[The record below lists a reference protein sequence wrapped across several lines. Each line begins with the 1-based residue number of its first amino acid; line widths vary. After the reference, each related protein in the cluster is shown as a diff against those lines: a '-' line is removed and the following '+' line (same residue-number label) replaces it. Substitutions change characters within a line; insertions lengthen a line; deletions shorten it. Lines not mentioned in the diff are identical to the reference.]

1 MRKIAAFLFLAVTLP
16 GFVAAGGEKVL
27 LVDKVDGSGP
37 KLGTGWETY
46 IDENN
51 LGTKINPF
59 TLETTG
65 NPQGAKGHGHFSG
78 HVGKNKAP
86 WPWAVVDLGF
96 GDDAP
101 KDLSAYKSLRFW
113 AKGDGKKHRV
123 RIGRVAIEDYC
134 DYEQVFVAPKEWTR
148 VMLPLAE
155 FAQPKW
161 GKQVERG
168 YKDVNKVGFV
178 ALNSGDDEDFQLRF
192 AEIEFVD
199 R

>member
-1 MRKIAAFLFLAVTLP
+1 MRKLVPLFLLVAMLP
-16 GFVAAGGEKVL
+16 AFGGEGEKTL

-37 KLGTGWETY
+37 KLGAGWETY

-59 TLETTG
+59 THETTG

-86 WPWAVVDLGF
+86 WSWAVVDLSF

-123 RIGRVAIEDYC
+123 RIGRVAVEDYC
-134 DYEQVFVAPKEWTR
+134 DFEQTFVAPKEWTR
-148 VMLPLAE
+148 VTLPLAE

-168 YKDVNKVGFV
+168 FKDANKIGFM
-178 ALNSGDDEDFQLRF
+178 ALATFDDEDFQLRF